1 MKHSISYTKTKLNVP
16 SAQTVAR
23 KNNACVKVIPHF
35 INMGV
40 ALGRFMI
47 LRLNDAPSI
56 VERLSIDVMLLY
68 MSSLLRS
75 MCVFFYSS
83 EEKIIDEVFAMIAGI
98 CPNL

>member
-1 MKHSISYTKTKLNVP
+1 
-16 SAQTVAR
+16 
-23 KNNACVKVIPHF
+23 
-35 INMGV
+35 MGV

-75 MCVFFYSS
+75 MCDFLFFGRKNYR
-83 EEKIIDEVFAMIAGI
+83 
-98 CPNL
+98 

>member
-23 KNNACVKVIPHF
+23 KNNACVKAIPHF

-40 ALGRFMI
+40 ALRRFMT

-68 MSSLLRS
+68 MRSLLRS
-75 MCVFFYSS
+75 MCDFYSS
-83 EEKIIDEVFAMIAGI
+83 EEKNIDKPFAMIAGI